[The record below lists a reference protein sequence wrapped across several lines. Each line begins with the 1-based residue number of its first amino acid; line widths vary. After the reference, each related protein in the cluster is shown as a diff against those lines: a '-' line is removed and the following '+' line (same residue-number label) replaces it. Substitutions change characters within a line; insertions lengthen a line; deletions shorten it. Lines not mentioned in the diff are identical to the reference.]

1 MRLNSV
7 TGNDCRT
14 DKLDYYDSL
23 KEANINKYYIENNI
37 RNIKDYDNRYIL
49 VNLLNEYELFILIFI
64 IILKLMSAPGEMNT
78 HTLLYV
84 LTGLA
89 NTSLFLH
96 KHPLINKLYHVY
108 IKCNKII

>member
-1 MRLNSV
+1 
-7 TGNDCRT
+7 
-14 DKLDYYDSL
+14 
-23 KEANINKYYIENNI
+23 
-37 RNIKDYDNRYIL
+37 
-49 VNLLNEYELFILIFI
+49 
-64 IILKLMSAPGEMNT
+64 MSAPGEMNT

-108 IKCNKII
+108 IKCNKIIWILGRYSNGMSSRFISKLIEFDNFKIFFHNYLILFVKESFCTLFLLFSNWVLGL